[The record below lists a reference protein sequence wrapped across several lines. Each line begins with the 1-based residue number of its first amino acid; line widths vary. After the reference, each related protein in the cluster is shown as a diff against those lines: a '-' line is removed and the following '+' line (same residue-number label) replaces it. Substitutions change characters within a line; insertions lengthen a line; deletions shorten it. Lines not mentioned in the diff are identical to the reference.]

1 MMKRAG
7 KNEVITASDISQYAF
22 CPLSWRLARAGI
34 RPGSAKLI
42 HGTRA
47 HQKMGKELSNLQ
59 KKEDASRTFRIL
71 GHISSLIAL
80 LLLGWLLFNQF

>member
-1 MMKRAG
+1 
-7 KNEVITASDISQYAF
+7 
-22 CPLSWRLARAGI
+22 
-34 RPGSAKLI
+34 
-42 HGTRA
+42 
-47 HQKMGKELSNLQ
+47 MGKELSNLQ

>member
-7 KNEVITASDISQYAF
+7 KNEVISASEISQYAL

-34 RPGSAKLI
+34 RPGSARMI

-47 HQKMGKELSNLQ
+47 HQKMGEELSNLQ

-71 GHISSLIAL
+71 GHFSALIAL
-80 LLLGWLLFNQF
+80 LILGWFLFSQF